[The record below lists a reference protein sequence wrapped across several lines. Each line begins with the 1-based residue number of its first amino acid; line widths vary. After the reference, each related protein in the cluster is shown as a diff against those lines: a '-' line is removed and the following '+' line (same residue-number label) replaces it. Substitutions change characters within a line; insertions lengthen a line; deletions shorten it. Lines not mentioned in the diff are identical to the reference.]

1 MNSEEWVTHLTE
13 LRKRLIW
20 VMLFFIVTLA
30 AGLYVS
36 PRVLMYIKNRPLPPR
51 SSGMCFL

>member
-36 PRVLMYIKNRPLPPR
+36 PRVLMYIKNRPAAAEIE
-51 SSGMCFL
+51 